1 MALYNRRMGNIKII
15 WQDLLKKSIVS
26 FLCLTIILMKV
37 SSTFAR
43 QNMEMT
49 GYGRISPIKTKE
61 NFQVFST
68 DNL

>member
-1 MALYNRRMGNIKII
+1 MALYNRRMGSIKII

-49 GYGRISPIKTKE
+49 GYGRILPIKTKE